1 MYCQKLNLSRSS
13 FVSPWWRRSSLLL
26 IVTILSTLTVACGGA
41 LTSSAPT
48 GGNLAEPAMPVE
60 RFAEAEAPAAE
71 EAGFDDSAGGGGALD
86 NLSANAV
93 QQAQDSRVI
102 IYTGNMS
109 LTVDDTRQAVE
120 AITSLAN
127 EQGGYVSGSNIY
139 QAGEV
144 PRGNITI
151 RIPAEN
157 YQATVERL
165 RTLAERVESE
175 TTNTQDVTEEFT
187 DLEARKTNLE
197 FTEAALQELLE
208 ERQQVGR
215 TSDIL
220 EVYRELTNIRG
231 QIEQIEGRLRYL
243 SNQSALS
250 TISIELIPDVL
261 SQPVSVAGWE
271 PQGVAKT
278 ALQSLITALQ
288 GIVNVLIWL
297 GVFVLPLLIILAIP
311 LVIAFFIIRSF
322 WRRYRQRKGSPPKP
336 AATPAE

>member
-1 MYCQKLNLSRSS
+1 M
-13 FVSPWWRRSSLLL
+13 
-26 IVTILSTLTVACGGA
+26 ILSTLTAACSGGA
-41 LTSSAPT
+41 MESSAPASR
-48 GGNLAEPAMPVE
+48 NFAEPAMPVE
-60 RFAEAEAPAAE
+60 SFAEAEEAMREEGSFADSDAAGSPAAVSDV
-71 EAGFDDSAGGGGALD
+71 A
-86 NLSANAV
+86 ANAV

-109 LTVDDTRQAVE
+109 LAIDDTRQAVE

-139 QAGEV
+139 QVGEI
-144 PRGNITI
+144 PRGSITI

-157 YQATVERL
+157 YLATLERL
-165 RTLAERVESE
+165 RALAVRVESE

-187 DLEARKTNLE
+187 DLQARKTNLE
-197 FTEAALQELLE
+197 FTETALQELLE

-243 SNQSALS
+243 ANQSALS

-288 GIVNVLIWL
+288 GIVNVVIWL
-297 GVFVLPLLIILAIP
+297 GVFLLPLLIILAIP

-322 WRRYRQRKGSPPKP
+322 WRRYQRRKGSPPKP
-336 AATPAE
+336 AAAPVE